1 MSKSRKTPKSIR
13 TRQKILDAALLL
25 FSEKG
30 YEKATMRQIA
40 VQADMAPGSIYHH
53 FPTKEHIVQTFY
65 DMIHEEHAEACGNIL
80 LSSTKL
86 EDRLREVV
94 RKKIQLAEPFKKVS
108 SVLFRT
114 ASDPQNPLSPFSAQ
128 SSPTRDKSLTLFRQL
143 VSGSSAKLPAD
154 VEILLADY
162 LWMYQMG
169 IILYWIHDT
178 SEHSRK
184 TFRLID
190 RTVKLIQTLVELSSL
205 PLIAPFRKKFTKLML
220 EFLPDWG
227 KSEQAANHL

>member
-1 MSKSRKTPKSIR
+1 MSKSRMTPKSIR

-25 FSEKG
+25 FAEKG

-40 VQADMAPGSIYHH
+40 VQVGMAPGSIYHH

-65 DMIHEEHAEACGNIL
+65 DVIHEEHTQACVSIL
-80 LSSTKL
+80 RNETKL
-86 EDRLREVV
+86 EHRLRAVV
-94 RKKIQLAEPFKKVS
+94 WKKIQLAEPFKKVS
-108 SVLFRT
+108 GVLFRV

-128 SSPTRDKSLTLFRQL
+128 SSPTRDKSLILYRQL

-154 VEILLADY
+154 VDILLADY
-162 LWMYQMG
+162 LWLYQMG
-169 IILYWIHDT
+169 IILYWVHDT
-178 SEHSRK
+178 SENSQK

-220 EFLPDWG
+220 EFLPG
-227 KSEQAANHL
+227 GESPQINLKT

>member
-1 MSKSRKTPKSIR
+1 MSKSRMTPKSIR

-25 FSEKG
+25 FVEKG
-30 YEKATMRQIA
+30 YDKATMRQIA
-40 VQADMAPGSIYHH
+40 VQANMAPGSIYHH

-65 DMIHEEHAEACGNIL
+65 DVIHEEHAQACVGIL
-80 LSSTKL
+80 RNEIKL
-86 EDRLREVV
+86 EHRLREVV
-94 RKKIQLAEPFKKVS
+94 RKKIELAEPFKKIS
-108 SVLFRT
+108 GVLFRV

-128 SSPTRDKSLTLFRQL
+128 SSSTRDKSLVLFRQL
-143 VSGSSAKLPAD
+143 VAGSSAKLPAD
-154 VEILLADY
+154 VDILLADY
-162 LWMYQMG
+162 LWLYQMG

-178 SEHSRK
+178 SENSRR

-190 RTVKLIQTLVELSSL
+190 RTVKLVQALVEISSI

-227 KSEQAANHL
+227 RPA

>member
-1 MSKSRKTPKSIR
+1 MSKSRMTPKSIR
-13 TRQKILDAALLL
+13 SRQKILDAALLL
-25 FSEKG
+25 FVEKG
-30 YEKATMRQIA
+30 YDKATMRQIA
-40 VQADMAPGSIYHH
+40 VQVGMAPGSIYHH

-65 DMIHEEHAEACGNIL
+65 DVIHEEHAQACVSIL
-80 LSSTKL
+80 LSEIKL
-86 EDRLREVV
+86 EHRLREVI

-108 SVLFRT
+108 GVLFRV
-114 ASDPQNPLSPFSAQ
+114 ASDPHNPLSPFSAQ
-128 SSPTRDKSLTLFRQL
+128 SSPTRDKSLALFREL
-143 VSGSSAKLPAD
+143 VAGSSAKLPED
-154 VEILLADY
+154 VDILLADY
-162 LWMYQMG
+162 LWLYQMG

-178 SEHSRK
+178 SENSRK

-227 KSEQAANHL
+227 RSE

>member
-1 MSKSRKTPKSIR
+1 MTPKSIR

-25 FSEKG
+25 FVEKG

-65 DMIHEEHAEACGNIL
+65 DRIHEEHAETCGSL
-80 LSSTKL
+80 LRWGTKL
-86 EDRLREVV
+86 ENRLREVV
-94 RKKIQLAEPFKKVS
+94 RKKIELAEPFKKVS
-108 SVLFRT
+108 CVLFRV
-114 ASDPQNPLSPFSAQ
+114 ASDPKNPLSPFSAQ
-128 SSPTRDKSLTLFRQL
+128 SSPTRDKSLALFREL
-143 VSGSSAKLPAD
+143 VAGSSAKLPAD
-154 VEILLADY
+154 VDVLLADY
-162 LWMYQMG
+162 LWLYQMG

-178 SEHSRK
+178 SENSKK

-220 EFLPDWG
+220 EFLPDWE
-227 KSEQAANHL
+227 KSE

>member
-1 MSKSRKTPKSIR
+1 MSKSRMTPKSIR

-25 FSEKG
+25 FVEKG

-40 VQADMAPGSIYHH
+40 VGAGVAPGSIYHH

-65 DMIHEEHAEACGNIL
+65 DVIHEEHAQACVTIL
-80 LSSTKL
+80 LSESKL
-86 EDRLREVV
+86 EHRLREVV

-108 SVLFRT
+108 SVLFRV
-114 ASDPQNPLSPFSAQ
+114 ASDPTNPLSPFSAQ
-128 SSPTRDKSLTLFRQL
+128 SSPTRDKSLALYRQL

-154 VEILLADY
+154 VEVLLPEY
-162 LWMYQMG
+162 LWLYQMG
-169 IILYWIHDT
+169 IILYWVHDT
-178 SEHSRK
+178 SENSHK

-220 EFLPDWG
+220 EFLPG
-227 KSEQAANHL
+227 RGIG